1 MSSNNNIYIQEYSVK
16 SFVVRGDTQKYKETL
31 KNLGGKW
38 GSNFTDKNTGEKF
51 GAWLFWSS
59 KKEEIENWIK
69 SGLKFKECNS
79 TKTVYNK
86 SDDRLKR
93 LEDATFDIIEVIN
106 TISGSENCK
115 KLKNTDFYNMYKK
128 QNESKY
134 DIDDLDDDEEIMKP
148 HKRLL

>member
-1 MSSNNNIYIQEYSVK
+1 MSSNNNIYIQEYSGK

-69 SGLKFKECNS
+69 SGLKFKEC
-79 TKTVYNK
+79 T
-86 SDDRLKR
+86 LKQKEEAIY
-93 LEDATFDIIEVIN
+93 LNDKICPGCETETEVDCDVEHKNANGDYFEECCNIDI
-106 TISGSENCK
+106 
-115 KLKNTDFYNMYKK
+115 KNHCF
-128 QNESKY
+128 ECG
-134 DIDDLDDDEEIMKP
+134 EEINITRQLCGKFICYNS
-148 HKRLL
+148 